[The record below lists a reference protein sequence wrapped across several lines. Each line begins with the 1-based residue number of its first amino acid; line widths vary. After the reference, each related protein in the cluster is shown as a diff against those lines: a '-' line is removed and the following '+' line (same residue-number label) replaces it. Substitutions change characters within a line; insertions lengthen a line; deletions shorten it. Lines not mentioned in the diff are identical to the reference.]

1 MNETAPLSRRLR
13 RLSRAQDASREE
25 TRERD
30 SIESSTRARGRTLDV
45 DAATNGTSGTGPTER
60 SPRRH
65 RVDFFMWGWITWVFC
80 VGEYGGGGEGS
91 IGVQDTKSQL
101 EALERLVVTDVEE

>member
-30 SIESSTRARGRTLDV
+30 SIESSTRARGRPLDV
-45 DAATNGTSGTGPTER
+45 EATTNGTSGTGPTER

-80 VGEYGGGGEGS
+80 VGEYGGEGEGEGDARAS
-91 IGVQDTKSQL
+91 
-101 EALERLVVTDVEE
+101 EPAEP

>member
-45 DAATNGTSGTGPTER
+45 VEATNVAAGTGARER

-65 RVDFFMWGWITWVFC
+65 LR
-80 VGEYGGGGEGS
+80 
-91 IGVQDTKSQL
+91 
-101 EALERLVVTDVEE
+101 